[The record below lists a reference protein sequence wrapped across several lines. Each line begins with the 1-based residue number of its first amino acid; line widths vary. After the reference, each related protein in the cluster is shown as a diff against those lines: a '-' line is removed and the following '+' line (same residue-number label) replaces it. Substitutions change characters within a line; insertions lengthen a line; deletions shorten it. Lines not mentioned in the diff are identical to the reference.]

1 MPDLFRPLPSTS
13 RRDRARAALA
23 GVGPARL
30 ATAIGTLVAVAV
42 AAWWLLR
49 TPALPVEARLPRA
62 ASSGSARSTTTGA
75 RPPGSTA
82 GRATAGRATTVVA
95 NGSTGAGP
103 VSAASPAASPASP
116 ASAHPEPSATSGA
129 PVTTIVV
136 QVAGKV
142 ARPGVYHLP
151 ADARV
156 VDLVEAAGGVIA
168 DGDAGGVALAARLAD
183 GQRVVVPAVG
193 EHVAAGG
200 NGASSPSGGVGAG
213 PAAGSGAA
221 RSGGAP
227 TAEDP
232 VDLNTATLA
241 DLDRLPGVGPA
252 TAAAIVAYRDAHGP
266 FRTVDDLGEVRGIG
280 PARLEALRA
289 LVRA

>member
-23 GVGPARL
+23 GIGPARL
-30 ATAIGTLVAVAV
+30 ATAVGTLVAVAV

-62 ASSGSARSTTTGA
+62 ASSGSARTTTAGS
-75 RPPGSTA
+75 RPPRVAA
-82 GRATAGRATTVVA
+82 GAATTVLPG
-95 NGSTGAGP
+95 GSPGAGP
-103 VSAASPAASPASP
+103 PSVTSPAPSPVP
-116 ASAHPEPSATSGA
+116 QGATSSA

-156 VDLVEAAGGVIA
+156 VDLVDAAGGVIG

-193 EHVAAGG
+193 EHVAVGG
-200 NGASSPSGGVGAG
+200 NGASPSAPSGGAAAAG
-213 PAAGSGAA
+213 PAGV
-221 RSGGAP
+221 P
-227 TAEDP
+227 TADDP

-289 LVRA
+289 LVRV

>member
-62 ASSGSARSTTTGA
+62 ATSGSARSTTTGA

-82 GRATAGRATTVVA
+82 GRATTVVA

-103 VSAASPAASPASP
+103 ASAVSPAASP

-193 EHVAAGG
+193 EHVPAGG

-221 RSGGAP
+221 GSGGAP

>member
-23 GVGPARL
+23 GIGPARL
-30 ATAIGTLVAVAV
+30 ATAVGTLVAVAV

-62 ASSGSARSTTTGA
+62 ASSGSARTTTAGS
-75 RPPGSTA
+75 RPPRVAA
-82 GRATAGRATTVVA
+82 GAATTVLPG
-95 NGSTGAGP
+95 GSPGAGP
-103 VSAASPAASPASP
+103 SSVTSPAPSPVP
-116 ASAHPEPSATSGA
+116 QGATSSA

-156 VDLVEAAGGVIA
+156 VDLVDAAGGVIG

-183 GQRVVVPAVG
+183 GQRVVVPAAG
-193 EHVAAGG
+193 EHVAVGG
-200 NGASSPSGGVGAG
+200 NGASPSAPSGGAAAAG
-213 PAAGSGAA
+213 PA
-221 RSGGAP
+221 GAP
-227 TAEDP
+227 TADDP

-289 LVRA
+289 LVRV

>member
-62 ASSGSARSTTTGA
+62 AASGSARSTTTGA

-82 GRATAGRATTVVA
+82 GRATTVVA

-103 VSAASPAASPASP
+103 ASAVSPAESP

-193 EHVAAGG
+193 EHVPAGG

-221 RSGGAP
+221 GSGGAP